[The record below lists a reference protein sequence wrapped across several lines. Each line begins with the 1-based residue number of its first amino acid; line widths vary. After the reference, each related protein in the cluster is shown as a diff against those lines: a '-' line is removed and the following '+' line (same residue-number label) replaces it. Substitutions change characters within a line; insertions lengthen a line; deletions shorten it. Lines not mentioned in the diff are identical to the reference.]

1 MTALPQISKFIDSK
15 ITEGNFKVALSE
27 LRDYL
32 NGLLGEDGTTATAGR
47 KLNMPLS
54 DVIEK
59 TENYSAV
66 SADRGKVFRF
76 TGSAGLFLSLDA
88 ALALGNGWNVTVI
101 NDTSSVVT
109 IMPYTGEVID
119 GAATYVIKAGG
130 RAGIVCD
137 GTRIYTTVPAVP
149 DSVAYATNAGRAD
162 TSGYADSA
170 GSVAGIGNPMSRDAG
185 AGGIGSI
192 VFGAWLSGG
201 FINPGDTV
209 SGIKVYTYRTTDDG
223 ITDLGDSQDYGGT
236 WRNIGARTGSYTY
249 TTTMW
254 QRIA

>member
-15 ITEGNFKVALSE
+15 ITEGDFKVALSE

-109 IMPYTGEVID
+109 IVPYTGEVID
-119 GAATYVIKAGG
+119 GTATYVIKAGG

-149 DSVAYATNAGRAD
+149 DSVGYATNANYANS
-162 TSGYADSA
+162 SGYADSA
-170 GSVAGIGNPMSRDAG
+170 GSVAGIGNPMSRDVG
-185 AGGIGSI
+185 AGGIGAI
-192 VFGAWLSGG
+192 VFGYPNNDGTKDPGATAATMTVCTFHVASSSLSL
-201 FINPGDTV
+201 
-209 SGIKVYTYRTTDDG
+209 RT
-223 ITDLGDSQDYGGT
+223 SQEYGGT
-236 WRNIGARTGSYTY
+236 WRNIGSTAGLYSYGM
-249 TTTMW
+249 TMW

>member
-170 GSVAGIGNPMSRDAG
+170 GSVAGIGNPMSRDVG
-185 AGGIGSI
+185 AGGIGAI
-192 VFGAWLSGG
+192 VLGYAT
-201 FINPGDTV
+201 DTSAHAV
-209 SGIKVYTYRTTDDG
+209 GTTASGICAVTLKVSSGSTTS
-223 ITDLGDSQDYGGT
+223 TPNSYGGT
-236 WRNIGARTGSYTY
+236 WRNIGASTSGFSTY
-249 TTTMW
+249 LTTW